1 MGRKFVLN
9 SCFVFTVAS
18 INGLEFRTRRL
29 VLVDLTRKQQEAI
42 RKSKIYQD
50 LVETLRV
57 AVNFKSS
64 ALLPRAG
71 SGIMRMD
78 TTATSEG
85 NSLDRSL
92 SISKSSSMESPDT
105 SASLR
110 SNPPVVSEKYLKNT
124 KSQVLEL
131 ISPRQVMSSSAYNIK
146 VENTTATTST
156 STVSIHT
163 GSVEQQSRGVGIYS
177 NPLKVRAREYPDL
190 RTSIAQAEKNT
201 QSLPPS
207 RIQDSI
213 HRKEMKQK
221 INPLALK
228 SRGKAAF
235 VTESSSNNNN
245 NNDDS
250 GSNSNARSSNNSN
263 SASATRI
270 LSIHPNESTTSYI
283 DSPTSTHHHHH
294 HDDFV

>member
-1 MGRKFVLN
+1 MSRKFVLN
-9 SCFVFTVAS
+9 SCFVFIVAS

-92 SISKSSSMESPDT
+92 SISRSSSMESPDT

-146 VENTTATTST
+146 VENTTTTST

-163 GSVEQQSRGVGIYS
+163 GSVEQQSRGVGIHS
-177 NPLKVRAREYPDL
+177 NPLRVRAREYPNL
-190 RTSIAQAEKNT
+190 HTSIAQAEKNT
-201 QSLPPS
+201 QSFPPS

-228 SRGKAAF
+228 SRGKAAL
-235 VTESSSNNNN
+235 VTESSSFNN

-250 GSNSNARSSNNSN
+250 ESNSNVRSSNNSN

-294 HDDFV
+294 DDFV

>member
-1 MGRKFVLN
+1 MGIKFVLN
-9 SCFVFTVAS
+9 SCFVFIVAS

-146 VENTTATTST
+146 VENTTTTTST

-163 GSVEQQSRGVGIYS
+163 GSVEQQGRGVGIHS
-177 NPLKVRAREYPDL
+177 NPLKVRAREYPNL

-235 VTESSSNNNN
+235 VTESSSSSNN

-250 GSNSNARSSNNSN
+250 ERNSNARSSNNSN

-283 DSPTSTHHHHH
+283 DSPTSTHHHHN
-294 HDDFV
+294 DDFV